1 MSASSGDTPG
11 EDRLVGYLLGRL
23 AEEEQE
29 RVEKFYFGDAEHLEL
44 LLAVEDELIDGYV
57 RGGLS
62 RRDRERFEN
71 FFMRSPE
78 RRERV
83 ETARALDAFVKK
95 TSETFVN
102 KAPGAPAP
110 QRAPLTHPRFKRAAF
125 WLPLAACLL
134 LAAGCAFIFFRARA
148 VRRDYETAQ
157 ARLADSE
164 RERRSIRQQLED
176 ARQREAATPPEAA
189 PEGPKP
195 QATPNTKA
203 LDKALTT
210 PRVAS
215 ILLSVEA
222 VRGGGATR
230 TLLIEKQTTQ
240 VRLVAEVSNQGYQS
254 YEAVIRAAEGAEV
267 WRGTFKPRGRE
278 GDIVTVTFN
287 PPARVFRGEDYTLS
301 LVGSRGGRGTEA
313 AGE

>member
-83 ETARALDAFVKK
+83 ETARALGAFVKK
-95 TSETFVN
+95 TSGTFVN

-164 RERRSIRQQLED
+164 RDRQSIRQQLEE
-176 ARQREAATPPEAA
+176 ARQREAAPPR
-189 PEGPKP
+189 EGEHEVAQPR
-195 QATPNTKA
+195 ATPGVEIPVNA
-203 LDKALTT
+203 LMPT
-210 PRVAS
+210 PRA
-215 ILLSVEA
+215 
-222 VRGGGATR
+222 
-230 TLLIEKQTTQ
+230 
-240 VRLVAEVSNQGYQS
+240 
-254 YEAVIRAAEGAEV
+254 
-267 WRGTFKPRGRE
+267 
-278 GDIVTVTFN
+278 
-287 PPARVFRGEDYTLS
+287 
-301 LVGSRGGRGTEA
+301 
-313 AGE
+313 